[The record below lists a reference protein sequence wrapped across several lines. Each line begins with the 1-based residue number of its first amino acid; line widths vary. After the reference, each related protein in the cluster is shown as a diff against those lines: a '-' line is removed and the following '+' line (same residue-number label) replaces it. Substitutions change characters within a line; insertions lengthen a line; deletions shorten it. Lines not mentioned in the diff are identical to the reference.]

1 MAELTA
7 RRAGRMTGLFAAA
20 LALAVAEGA
29 LAGDVISTGPRSASV
44 TVYRDEAIPDP
55 ASATWGGQGLAMISE
70 TREVDLPAGTS
81 RLMLEGVADGAIP
94 ETAALEGL
102 PGHIK
107 EQTFDYDLLSP
118 GSLIEHSLGRP
129 VQLVRIN
136 PKTGKQTLEDAVLRS
151 GPNGVVVDVGGHVE
165 ALGCGGEIQGLLFQ
179 GVPSELTG
187 KAALST
193 SVTVDRPGRY
203 QITLAYLTV
212 GLAWKAAYVAR
223 LTPGADTLDLT
234 GWVTLANHGGTS
246 FVNAP
251 TSVVAGRLE
260 RQAVRRVEAVL
271 AQRVQACWPQG
282 NSHHPIGEV
291 LYHPP
296 PIQIVPA
303 AITVFTSA
311 RRDLIVTAQR
321 REESL
326 QKVPVA
332 ATQSDLGDYKLY
344 TLANPTTVAA
354 RGTKQVAFLSQDG
367 VKFEKVYVY
376 KVTPDALGGTEA
388 GPTTATLRL
397 ENKPENGLGLPL
409 PAGAVSIRAPVSGTG
424 EERLIGQ
431 PELRDVPVGEP
442 FELEI
447 GSAAGVQA
455 KVRMTAQTLRKS
467 KGRTLERDTFEATLT
482 NAAGR
487 SVTGEIRQPSRGDG
501 FKVDAET
508 APHTTKAGDPVWRLS
523 VPANG
528 AASVTY
534 TVEWLD

>member
-1 MAELTA
+1 MAELAARQA
-7 RRAGRMTGLFAAA
+7 RRAAAFIAGA
-20 LALAVAEGA
+20 LLLAVAIPA
-29 LAGDVISTGPRSASV
+29 FAGDVISAGPEAVAV
-44 TVYRDEAIPDP
+44 TIYRDDAIPDP
-55 ASATWGGQGLAMISE
+55 AAAAWGGQGLAMISE
-70 TREVDLPAGTS
+70 TRTVDLPAGSS
-81 RLMLEGVADGAIP
+81 RLVLEGVADGAIP

-102 PGHIK
+102 PGRIR
-107 EQTFDYDLLSP
+107 EQNFDYDLLSP

-151 GPNGVVVDVGGHVE
+151 GPNGVVVEVDGHVE
-165 ALGCGGEIQGLLFQ
+165 ALGCGGEIQGLVFQ
-179 GVPSELTG
+179 GVPTELTG

-193 SVTVDRPGRY
+193 TITVDRPGRY
-203 QITLAYLTV
+203 QITVAYLTV

-271 AQRVQACWPQG
+271 AQRAQACWPQG

-296 PIQIVPA
+296 PNQTVPM
-303 AITVFTSA
+303 AITAFTSA
-311 RRDLIVTAQR
+311 RRDLVVTAQR
-321 REESL
+321 REEFL

-332 ATQSDLGDYKLY
+332 TTQSDLGDYKLY

-354 RGTKQVAFLSQDG
+354 QQTKQVAFLSQDG
-367 VKFEKVYVY
+367 VKFDRVYVY
-376 KVTPDALGGTEA
+376 KVAPDALGGTEA
-388 GPTTATLRL
+388 GPTTITLRL
-397 ENKPENGLGLPL
+397 QNKPANGLGLPL
-409 PAGAVSIRAPVSGTG
+409 PAGAVSVRASVAASG

-431 PELRDVPVGEP
+431 SALRDVPVGEP

-447 GSAAGVQA
+447 GSAANVQA
-455 KVRMTAQTLRKS
+455 KVRMTAQTLGKA
-467 KGRTLERDTFEATLT
+467 KGRSFERDTFEATLT
-482 NAAGR
+482 NASSR
-487 SVTGEIRQPSRGDG
+487 PVTGEIRQPVQGAG

-508 APHTTKAGDPVWRLS
+508 APHTTKAGDPVWRMS

-528 AASVTY
+528 SASVTY
-534 TVEWLD
+534 AVEWLD